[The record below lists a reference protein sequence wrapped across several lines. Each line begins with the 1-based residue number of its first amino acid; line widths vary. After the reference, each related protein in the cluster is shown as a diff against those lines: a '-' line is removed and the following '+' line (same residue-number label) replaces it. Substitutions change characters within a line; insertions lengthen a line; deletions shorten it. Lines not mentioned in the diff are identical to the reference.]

1 MNKEAIFLKEKFI
14 PALKKIAPETKGNW
28 GVMSPQQ
35 MVEHFGDSLAN
46 AYGKLVLP
54 YVTTPERKE
63 ALHNFLMSDIPFK
76 ENTKN
81 PIISETPH
89 APRFSGLE
97 EAIEKLQKRIDI
109 FFETFEKNPT
119 LTTTNPV
126 FGPLNFEQN
135 VHLLYK
141 HAKHHLKQFGIED

>member
-1 MNKEAIFLKEKFI
+1 MNTEAIFLKEKFI
-14 PALKKIAPETKGNW
+14 PALKKIVPGTKGNW

-35 MVEHFGDSLAN
+35 MIEHFGDSLAN

-54 YVTTPERKE
+54 YVSPPERKE
-63 ALHNFLMSDIPFK
+63 ALHNFLMSDLPFK

-81 PIISETPH
+81 PLLPETPH
-89 APRFSGLE
+89 APRFSGME
-97 EAIEKLQKRIDI
+97 EALEKLQKRIDI
-109 FFETFEKNPT
+109 FFETFEKDPQ
-119 LTTTNPV
+119 LTTTNPI
-126 FGPLNFEQN
+126 FGALNFDEN

>member
-1 MNKEAIFLKEKFI
+1 MTNEAIFLKEKLI
-14 PALKKIAPETKGNW
+14 PALKKIAPDAKGNW

-54 YVTTPERKE
+54 YVTPPERKE
-63 ALHNFLMSDIPFK
+63 AMHNFLMSDIPFK

-81 PIISETPH
+81 PIMPETPH

-119 LTTTNPV
+119 LTTINPV
-126 FGPLNFEQN
+126 FGALNFEQN

-141 HAKHHLKQFGIED
+141 HAQHHLKQFGIEN

>member
-54 YVTTPERKE
+54 YVTPPERKE

-89 APRFSGLE
+89 APRFSGLD